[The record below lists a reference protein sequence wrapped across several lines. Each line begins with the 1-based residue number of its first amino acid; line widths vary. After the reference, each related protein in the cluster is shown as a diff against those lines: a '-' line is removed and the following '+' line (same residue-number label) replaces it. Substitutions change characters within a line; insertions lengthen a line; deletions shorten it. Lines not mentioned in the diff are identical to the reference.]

1 MKFKVYLILSFFVQG
16 RSYYSLSKY
25 GKNGLIQII
34 PKYSIYNYNKKLD
47 NYRYRSKERKYIKTK
62 QYKQGTVEDHHII
75 PKQCK
80 VHSLI
85 KEINFDLSCSKNI
98 IFMPNEVYIYYYNKS
113 NPKIIIHKHGHIKYN
128 KYVWLQLNYINC
140 NFIEKEE
147 RKYQFILLLN
157 HLYDSID
164 RLDESLPWN

>member
-1 MKFKVYLILSFFVQG
+1 
-16 RSYYSLSKY
+16 
-25 GKNGLIQII
+25 
-34 PKYSIYNYNKKLD
+34 
-47 NYRYRSKERKYIKTK
+47 
-62 QYKQGTVEDHHII
+62 
-75 PKQCK
+75 
-80 VHSLI
+80 
-85 KEINFDLSCSKNI
+85 
-98 IFMPNEVYIYYYNKS
+98 MPNEVYIYYYNKS

-164 RLDESLPWN
+164 TLDESLPWK